1 MPFRMAETES
11 VAVVKVIGI
20 GGGGGNAINTMVENR
35 LQGVE
40 FIVANTDKQA
50 LEQSKADI
58 CLQLG
63 PSITK
68 GLGAGADPD
77 IGTQSAH
84 ESIEEVKESLVGADM
99 VFITAGLGGGTG
111 TGAAPVVAKIS
122 KELGALTVAVVTK
135 PFSFEGKNRRL
146 NGEHG
151 WQELHKYADTI
162 ITVPNDR
169 LLSLMQKTSKLADML
184 SLADTVL
191 LQAVKGITDLI
202 NVPGLINAD
211 FADLRTVMK
220 EVGPAIMGSAA
231 AVGENRAS
239 EAAKRAIDNQLLED
253 VGIDGARGL
262 LINISATEETF
273 TMAEFMEAS
282 ALIQDKVDEDA
293 KVVIGALYDDSL
305 GDELHVTVI
314 ATGVGELSSQERT
327 IAQVD
332 DLPRKQHH
340 EAPVKHTKLQPQMPQ
355 QQQQRPIEPVRTQHP
370 LKPES
375 EKQQTFKP
383 AVANT
388 SPRATVLQGSN
399 FDAFDNF
406 GPTRGNR
413 GIDKEEPK
421 RDERLSEDYLE
432 TPTYLRKKAN

>member
-20 GGGGGNAINTMVENR
+20 GGGGGNAINTMVDNR

-40 FIVANTDKQA
+40 FVAANTDKQA
-50 LEQSKADI
+50 LDQSRADI
-58 CLQLG
+58 CIQLG

-68 GLGAGADPD
+68 GLGAGADPET
-77 IGTQSAH
+77 GSQSAH
-84 ESIEEVKESLVGADM
+84 ESMEEVKECLVGSDM

-135 PFSFEGKNRRL
+135 PFNFEGRQRQRNA
-146 NGEHG
+146 ESG

-169 LLSLMQKTSKLADML
+169 LLSLMQKTSRLSDML

-220 EVGPAIMGSAA
+220 GVGPAIMGSDS

-293 KVVIGALYDDSL
+293 KVVIGALYDESL
-305 GDELHVTVI
+305 GDELQVTVI
-314 ATGVGELSSQERT
+314 ATGVGDVSTREKT
-327 IAQVD
+327 IAQVG
-332 DLPRKQHH
+332 DLSRKQQY
-340 EAPVKHTKLQPQMPQ
+340 EIPVKQAKPV
-355 QQQQRPIEPVRTQHP
+355 EPVRSQHP
-370 LKPES
+370 LKPDS
-375 EKQQTFKP
+375 DKQQPYK
-383 AVANT
+383 VAQANRA
-388 SPRATVLQGSN
+388 PKATVLPGSN

-406 GPTRGNR
+406 GPTRRNR
-413 GIDKEEPK
+413 GMEKEEQKPN
-421 RDERLSEDYLE
+421 ERLSEDYLE

>member
-11 VAVVKVIGI
+11 VAVVKVIGL
-20 GGGGGNAINTMVENR
+20 GGGGGNAINTMVDNK

-50 LEQSKADI
+50 LDQSKADI
-58 CLQLG
+58 CIQLG

-68 GLGAGADPD
+68 GLGAGADPET
-77 IGTQSAH
+77 GAQSAH
-84 ESIEEVKESLVGADM
+84 ESMEEVKDCLLGGDM

-135 PFSFEGKNRRL
+135 PFNFEGKQRQRNA
-146 NGEHG
+146 EAG

-169 LLSLMQKTSKLADML
+169 LLSLMQKTSKLSDML

-220 EVGPAIMGSAA
+220 EVGPAIMGSAS
-231 AVGENRAS
+231 AVGENRAV
-239 EAAKRAIDNQLLED
+239 EAAKRAIDNRLLED

-262 LINISATEETF
+262 LINISATEESF

-305 GDELHVTVI
+305 GDELQVTVI
-314 ATGVGELSSQERT
+314 ATGVGDVDTRERT
-327 IAQVD
+327 IAQVG
-332 DLPRKQHH
+332 DLPRKQQY
-340 EAPVKHTKLQPQMPQ
+340 EAPVKPPKPVESVQS
-355 QQQQRPIEPVRTQHP
+355 VRTQHP
-370 LKPES
+370 LKPEADR
-375 EKQQTFKP
+375 QQPYKP
-383 AVANT
+383 ALANRA
-388 SPRATVLQGSN
+388 PKATVLPGSN

-413 GIDKEEPK
+413 SLEKDEPK
-421 RDERLSEDYLE
+421 PSERINEDYLE

>member
-1 MPFRMAETES
+1 MAESEG
-11 VAVVKVIGI
+11 VAAVKVIGV
-20 GGGGGNAINTMVENR
+20 GGGGGNAINTMVANR
-35 LQGVE
+35 LQGVQ
-40 FIVANTDKQA
+40 FIVANTDRQA
-50 LEQSKADI
+50 LDQSKADI
-58 CLQLG
+58 CLQIG

-68 GLGAGADPD
+68 GLGAGADPET
-77 IGTQSAH
+77 GAQSAH
-84 ESIEEVKESLVGADM
+84 ESIEDIKEALKGSDM
-99 VFITAGLGGGTG
+99 VFVTAGLGGGTG

-122 KELGALTVAVVTK
+122 KEIGALTVAVVTK
-135 PFSFEGKNRRL
+135 PFSFEGKHRL
-146 NGEHG
+146 KNAELG
-151 WQELHKYADTI
+151 WKQLHQYADTI

-169 LLSLMQKTSKLADML
+169 LLSLMQKTSRLSDML

-220 EVGPAIMGSAA
+220 EVGPAVMGSGVAA
-231 AVGENRAS
+231 GENRAT

-262 LINISATEETF
+262 LINISATEESF

-282 ALIQDKVDEDA
+282 ALIQAKVDDDA

-314 ATGVGELSSQERT
+314 ATGVGDVGARQET

-332 DLPRKQHH
+332 QLPHR
-340 EAPVKHTKLQPQMPQ
+340 QPKPDAD
-355 QQQQRPIEPVRTQHP
+355 VRNP
-370 LKPES
+370 RAE
-375 EKQQTFKP
+375 KP
-383 AVANT
+383 APPNPQKRVT
-388 SPRATVLQGSN
+388 PLPGSN
-399 FDAFDNF
+399 FDAFDNLA
-406 GPTRGNR
+406 PSRRGL
-413 GIDKEEPK
+413 DKDSER
-421 RDERLSEDYLE
+421 RDGGWNEDYLE

>member
-1 MPFRMAETES
+1 MQFKMAESES
-11 VAVVKVIGI
+11 VAKVKVIGI
-20 GGGGGNAINTMVENR
+20 GGGGGNAINTMVASR

-50 LEQSKADI
+50 LEQSNADI
-58 CLQLG
+58 CLQIG
-63 PSITK
+63 PGITK

-77 IGTQSAH
+77 VGAQAAL
-84 ESIEEVKESLVGADM
+84 ESIEELKKILKGSDM

-111 TGAAPVVAKIS
+111 TGAAPVVARLS

-135 PFSFEGKNRRL
+135 PFGFEGKYRMRNA
-146 NGEHG
+146 ESG
-151 WQELHKYADTI
+151 WNELQKFADTI

-169 LLSLMQKTSKLADML
+169 LLSLMQKNSRLADML
-184 SLADTVL
+184 SMADNVL

-220 EVGPAIMGSAA
+220 EVGPAIMGSGV
-231 AVGENRAS
+231 AVGEHRAT

-253 VGIDGARGL
+253 IGIDGARGL

-282 ALIQDKVDEDA
+282 ALIQSKVDDDA
-293 KVVIGALYDDSL
+293 KVVIGALYDESL

-314 ATGVGELSSQERT
+314 ATGVGDVATKNKT
-327 IAQVD
+327 IAQVN
-332 DLPRKQHH
+332 DLPKQPKD
-340 EAPVKHTKLQPQMPQ
+340 EVDSG
-355 QQQQRPIEPVRTQHP
+355 P
-370 LKPES
+370 LTPARINPKPRV
-375 EKQQTFKP
+375 TP
-383 AVANT
+383 L
-388 SPRATVLQGSN
+388 PGSN
-399 FDAFDNF
+399 FDSFESI
-406 GPTRGNR
+406 GTTGS
-413 GIDKEEPK
+413 IDSI
-421 RDERLSEDYLE
+421 RNGMERTNWNEDLLE

>member
-1 MPFRMAETES
+1 MPFRMAESEG
-11 VAVVKVIGI
+11 VAAVKVIGI
-20 GGGGGNAINTMVENR
+20 GGGGGNAINTMVANR

-50 LEQSKADI
+50 LDQSNADI
-58 CLQLG
+58 CLQIG

-68 GLGAGADPD
+68 GLGAGADPET
-77 IGTQSAH
+77 GALSAH
-84 ESIEEVKESLVGADM
+84 ESVEEIKEALKGSDM
-99 VFITAGLGGGTG
+99 VFVTAGLGGGTG
-111 TGAAPVVAKIS
+111 TGAAPIVAKIS
-122 KELGALTVAVVTK
+122 KEIGALTVAVVTK
-135 PFSFEGKNRRL
+135 PFSFEGKHRL
-146 NGEHG
+146 KNAENGWKEL
-151 WQELHKYADTI
+151 QEFADTI

-211 FADLRTVMK
+211 FADLRTVMG
-220 EVGPAIMGSAA
+220 EVGPAIMGIGVAA
-231 AVGENRAS
+231 GEGRAT

-262 LINISATEETF
+262 LINISATEESF

-282 ALIQDKVDEDA
+282 ALIQDKVDDDA

-314 ATGVGELSSQERT
+314 ATGVGDVSSRQET
-327 IAQVD
+327 IAEVE
-332 DLPRKQHH
+332 DLPLRQPARPDPIEVPNQSAVKK
-340 EAPVKHTKLQPQMPQ
+340 APTNR
-355 QQQQRPIEPVRTQHP
+355 QQRVAP
-370 LKPES
+370 LPK
-375 EKQQTFKP
+375 
-383 AVANT
+383 
-388 SPRATVLQGSN
+388 SN
-399 FDAFDNF
+399 FETFDTL
-406 GPTRGNR
+406 GSARSR
-413 GIDKEEPK
+413 EKENDRK
-421 RDERLSEDYLE
+421 DRSWNEDYLE